1 MILSAKESQP
11 RFDELGLMNS
21 NILDQLISEI
31 PQLSSIY
38 FVPSDQMTQASS
50 ILDIT
55 TLQSSNPTQ
64 RMNTESGNKIE
75 NILDLDFTYDMKYDT
90 THKPIAPP
98 NIDLLGDDIS

>member
-1 MILSAKESQP
+1 MILTAKEPQS

-21 NILDQLISEI
+21 SIVNQLISEI

-38 FVPSDQMTQASS
+38 FVPGDQMTQASS
-50 ILDIT
+50 VLDIT
-55 TLQSSNPTQ
+55 TLQSFNATQ
-64 RMNTESGNKIE
+64 RMNTKLGNKIE

-90 THKPIAPP
+90 NSKAIVPP